1 MWMFTAFILGGIL
14 LVALILGSLGVLC
27 TRNGHDF
34 VPGLLF
40 GLPAV
45 LLSLLVC
52 VFFIQVELPGAGIFA
67 APPLII
73 GSLVIWRGCR
83 TGQMRGDYVSAA
95 LVCVGIFL
103 MVFTLIRYPE
113 VTGAI
118 FSRLLPPAPIL

>member
-1 MWMFTAFILGGIL
+1 MWIFTASILGGIL

-27 TRNGHDF
+27 TREGYDL

-52 VFFIQVELPGAGIFA
+52 VFFIEVRLFWAGIFT

-73 GSLVIWRGCR
+73 GALVIWRGFR
-83 TGQMRGDYVSAA
+83 TGQRRGDYLSAG

-103 MVFTLIRYPE
+103 MGFALIRCPE
-113 VTGAI
+113 ITDAI